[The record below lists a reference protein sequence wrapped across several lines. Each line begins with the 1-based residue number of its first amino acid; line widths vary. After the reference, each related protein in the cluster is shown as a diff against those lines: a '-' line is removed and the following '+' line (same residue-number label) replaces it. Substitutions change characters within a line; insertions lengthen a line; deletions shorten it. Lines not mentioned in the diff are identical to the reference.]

1 MNLCP
6 MSTFENIY
14 SNALNHTKYPRQLP
28 DPTRKEFLDFS
39 SNDYLGLSKHPELIK
54 AAHAAALRYGVGSTG
69 SRLICGNYPLQEEF
83 ESRIA
88 ADKGTEATII
98 FSSGYQANQ
107 SVVSCMTHEKHL
119 NVRPLLFFDKLNHAS
134 LYQAALTS
142 GAELIRYPHQ
152 DLDALTTM
160 LEKHQEQKRPIFIV
174 TETLFGMDG
183 DVSDVKRLGEI
194 AKQFDAFLYLDEAHA
209 TGILGENGY
218 GVSSIIDGVP
228 YVSMGTFSKGLG
240 VSGAYV
246 ACSKVVKQYLI
257 NHCPGL
263 IYSTALSPMVIGA
276 SKAAWEMLPQFEEK
290 RQSILK
296 MANRLRGELHSI
308 GLDTGLSTSHII
320 PILIYEA
327 SKALSIQA
335 QLKERKILV
344 SAIRPPS
351 VPTNSSRLRIALN
364 ADHTEEAVTKLVDA
378 LREVI

>member
-1 MNLCP
+1 

>member
-1 MNLCP
+1 
-6 MSTFENIY
+6 
-14 SNALNHTKYPRQLP
+14 
-28 DPTRKEFLDFS
+28 
-39 SNDYLGLSKHPELIK
+39 
-54 AAHAAALRYGVGSTG
+54 
-69 SRLICGNYPLQEEF
+69 
-83 ESRIA
+83 
-88 ADKGTEATII
+88 
-98 FSSGYQANQ
+98 
-107 SVVSCMTHEKHL
+107 
-119 NVRPLLFFDKLNHAS
+119 
-134 LYQAALTS
+134 
-142 GAELIRYPHQ
+142 
-152 DLDALTTM
+152 
-160 LEKHQEQKRPIFIV
+160 
-174 TETLFGMDG
+174 
-183 DVSDVKRLGEI
+183 
-194 AKQFDAFLYLDEAHA
+194 
-209 TGILGENGY
+209 
-218 GVSSIIDGVP
+218 
-228 YVSMGTFSKGLG
+228 

-308 GLDTGLSTSHII
+308 GLDTGLSTTHII